1 MPLLLP
7 IYRYVA
13 KRAVLR
19 LLELAPTVRGSQD
32 VGSRNLGPTFLTI
45 PVKRVQ
51 EDGLDP
57 APELVALAYFK
68 MKEHFEEIPDDIAK
82 TVRLRL
88 IFNST

>member
-1 MPLLLP
+1 M
-7 IYRYVA
+7 
-13 KRAVLR
+13 
-19 LLELAPTVRGSQD
+19 
-32 VGSRNLGPTFLTI
+32 GSRNLGHTFFTI

-82 TVRLRL
+82 TVRLVNGRIINFDDL
-88 IFNST
+88 NHDLSCQN